1 MLQSGTIDR
10 VDDIACLVDGFCCW
24 VSHCME
30 IDIVYIACKCDG
42 QQTNSWNCNFPFD
55 ILLTSILTIVFFFFQ
70 EICMVDSA
78 AYKEITHICH
88 VPAACQC

>member
-1 MLQSGTIDR
+1 MPNNSCTHVTRHILTTQDTQLKMLQSGTIDR

-42 QQTNSWNCNFPFD
+42 QQTNS
-55 ILLTSILTIVFFFFQ
+55 
-70 EICMVDSA
+70 
-78 AYKEITHICH
+78 
-88 VPAACQC
+88 